1 MTEKER
7 VEMYQT
13 WAKYRDTF
21 GQEQDPMSDCF
32 SILFAEIN
40 CR

>member
-1 MTEKER
+1 MAEKER

-21 GQEQDPMSDCF
+21 GQEQHSMSDCF
-32 SILFAEIN
+32 PILFAEAN